1 MDNINSKEQNIDVQ
15 IHYYLFD
22 AETHQMDARVHN
34 DCEHQFLLALDILK
48 TYIGDFKVDVG
59 VRKEGGVIDEFFINV
74 APGLVDFSK
83 IIITAFITY
92 YFTKKQ
98 NRRDDVLKD
107 IDIVEKLK
115 EKNVSKEE
123 AEAFVSSIPAL
134 KKHVSKYYSCA
145 EKEPLIQQIET
156 SITGTRDSKQSY
168 VACINRTDFVSHIIE
183 TDTTEKTE
191 TIEGTTIAILSPIL
205 QKGHGKT
212 WHGIF
217 SGKTIDF
224 KIEDKEFLQQVY
236 DNEIKFGAATVI
248 KCSLKIK
255 RRETKTDEDPR
266 IREEFEYM
274 VTYVQS
280 WQDDEHYQIPSKRYK
295 RIKAEENQLSLFSDN
310 KNTE

>member
-1 MDNINSKEQNIDVQ
+1 MNDSKCLLGIN

-22 AETHQMDARVHN
+22 DNTHQMDARVHN

-74 APGLVDFSK
+74 APELVDFSK
-83 IIITAFITY
+83 LIITAFITY

-98 NRRDDVLKD
+98 NRRDNVLKD

-123 AEAFVSSIPAL
+123 AEAFVSTIPAL

-145 EKEPLIQQIET
+145 EKEPLIQQVET
-156 SITGTRDSKQSY
+156 SVTGTSHSKQNY

-183 TDTTEKTE
+183 TDTTEKTD
-191 TIEGTTIAILSPIL
+191 TMAGTTIAVLSPIL

-224 KIEDKEFLQQVY
+224 NIEDKEFLQQVY

-248 KCSLKIK
+248 KCNLKIK
-255 RRETKTDEDPR
+255 KKETRTDEDPR
-266 IREEFEYM
+266 VTEKYEYT
-274 VTYVQS
+274 VTDVQS
-280 WQDDEHYQIPSKRYK
+280 WQDDEHYQIQSKRYK
-295 RIKAEENQLSLFSDN
+295 RIKAEESQLSLFSN
-310 KNTE
+310 NTITE

>member
-1 MDNINSKEQNIDVQ
+1 MSELNKERNIDIQ

-22 AETHQMDARVHN
+22 ANTHQMDARVHN

-48 TYIGDFKVDVG
+48 QYIGDFKVDVG
-59 VRKEGGVIDEFFINV
+59 IKKEGGVIDELIVSV
-74 APGLVDFSK
+74 APDLVDFSK

-107 IDIVEKLK
+107 IDIIEKLK
-115 EKNVSKEE
+115 EKNVSKDE
-123 AEAFVSSIPAL
+123 AEAFVAKIPAL
-134 KKHVSKYYSCA
+134 KKHVSKYYSYA
-145 EKEPLIQQIET
+145 EKEPAIQQVET
-156 SITGTRDSKQSY
+156 SILDNGDRKQSY

-183 TDTTEKTE
+183 TDTTEKTD

-248 KCSLKIK
+248 KCTLKIK
-255 RRETKTDEDPR
+255 KKETRTDEDPR
-266 IREEFEYM
+266 VTEDFEYT
-274 VTYVQS
+274 VTDVQS
-280 WQDDEHYQIPSKRYK
+280 WQDDEHYQIQSKRYK
-295 RIKAEENQLSLFSDN
+295 RIKAEESQLSLFSDN
-310 KNTE
+310 TNAN